1 MPKSPY
7 LNEPTRLPKVL
18 SAIQVMGTYKFYKL
32 DFAGWADRISGDAKQ
47 ADHWKR
53 VFEEHPEFF
62 RLDAGRGKA
71 SLVWRRTYQKLYDV
85 DKEEKITRERFHQ
98 LTVEEKTRISRNPL
112 TNEDISTLITAAIQ
126 LHSRVS
132 CSDVPLIV
140 RCQPSAGE
148 IHAPCGEPVS
158 EDHRG
163 MARRG
168 VRLSATW

>member
-7 LNEPTRLPKVL
+7 LNEPTRLPEVL

-112 TNEDISTLITAAIQ
+112 TNADISTLISTAIQ
-126 LHSRVS
+126 LHSRALEHQQDKRWWISGV
-132 CSDVPLIV
+132 VGLLGVIV
-140 RCQPSAGE
+140 GAVIQAL
-148 IHAPCGEPVS
+148 AP
-158 EDHRG
+158 
-163 MARRG
+163 
-168 VRLSATW
+168 